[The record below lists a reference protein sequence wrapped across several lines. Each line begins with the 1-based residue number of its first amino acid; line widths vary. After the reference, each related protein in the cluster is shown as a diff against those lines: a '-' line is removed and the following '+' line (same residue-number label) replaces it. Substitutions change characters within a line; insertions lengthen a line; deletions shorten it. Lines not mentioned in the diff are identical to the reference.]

1 MKLLML
7 IVPREARDDAE
18 AALEAAGALG
28 FTEVPGVYGEGA
40 TGPRFGSRTAPGVSD
55 LVFAALD
62 DTQVEPVRKALAA
75 IPRAG
80 RIHAFLVPAQELAA
94 AEPPAA
100 RRPPRPRRA
109 K

>member
-55 LVFAALD
+55 LVFAALEND
-62 DTQVEPVRKALAA
+62 QVDRVRRSLAA

-80 RIHAFLVPAQELAA
+80 RIHAFLVPAQELSGLA
-94 AEPPAA
+94 
-100 RRPPRPRRA
+100 PRGPSPRR
-109 K
+109 KK